1 MRTPTAPEGR
11 YAGSGSA
18 DGASVR
24 TTFVVAPR
32 AISALLVM
40 AILGAACRRSAEP
53 PAPVA
58 VPTAASSAPVAPAR
72 TIAGSGSGRVETCA
86 PRRTGEPAPA
96 VWAHDGRRVAT
107 ARGGRLWIFDVDA
120 GTALPIAHPAP
131 VLSLAWSPDDTRLA
145 VETGTEGRDGMENG
159 FELWSTAAGAL
170 VTRRPGGRGVAP
182 AFTPDGAFAVFTGK
196 LDGPPSDPYA
206 DRPTLG
212 LFDVRREA
220 LWQQVIVEAPPVDPG
235 YEWNR
240 MGPPEPLRVVFDRG
254 LTLAA
259 IRWRNGTPLQ
269 VWSLAE
275 RRPIDVRSGN
285 DVVAG
290 VALSPDGQWL
300 VWGEHTGVE
309 RWNLTTHRRGSRL
322 RPLREGNPVALTMHE
337 RRQELLVLTEESV
350 GLWDLRTGRRLW
362 ETDLLTAESQGG
374 RRYCDEKNSKAV
386 FLPGEARILIELGG
400 DYRLLDAKT
409 GRLFAHPPG
418 FSDDLAFAAYRRQQ
432 GAWNDGSIHAI
443 HPVTGEDVIVERGR
457 RGHVELALSADRR
470 RVVAADA
477 DSGEVVWFDLVRG
490 EHRTLC
496 ERRPE

>member
-86 PRRTGEPAPA
+86 PRRTGELAPA

-145 VETGTEGRDGMENG
+145 VGTGTEGRDAMENG

-206 DRPTLG
+206 ARPTLA
-212 LFDVRREA
+212 LFDVRRET
-220 LWQQVIVEAPPVDPG
+220 LSQQITVVISDNYFCRLATTTSAGES
-235 YEWNR
+235 
-240 MGPPEPLRVVFDRG
+240 VVR
-254 LTLAA
+254 TACA
-259 IRWRNGTPLQ
+259 T
-269 VWSLAE
+269 
-275 RRPIDVRSGN
+275 VRS
-285 DVVAG
+285 
-290 VALSPDGQWL
+290 
-300 VWGEHTGVE
+300 
-309 RWNLTTHRRGSRL
+309 
-322 RPLREGNPVALTMHE
+322 
-337 RRQELLVLTEESV
+337 
-350 GLWDLRTGRRLW
+350 
-362 ETDLLTAESQGG
+362 
-374 RRYCDEKNSKAV
+374 
-386 FLPGEARILIELGG
+386 
-400 DYRLLDAKT
+400 
-409 GRLFAHPPG
+409 
-418 FSDDLAFAAYRRQQ
+418 
-432 GAWNDGSIHAI
+432 
-443 HPVTGEDVIVERGR
+443 
-457 RGHVELALSADRR
+457 
-470 RVVAADA
+470 
-477 DSGEVVWFDLVRG
+477 
-490 EHRTLC
+490 
-496 ERRPE
+496 